1 MSDNYLYA
9 NKRVS
14 NEVQLLVLRLSRE
27 GKEPVEISRLLTMHI
42 SSVNTIIEN
51 GVVALRLTRTRKRCG
66 CLSCQLAG
74 VGS

>member
-14 NEVQLLVLRLSRE
+14 NEVQLLVLRLHKE
-27 GKEPVEISRLLTMHI
+27 GTEPIDIARTMRMHLSALL
-42 SSVNTIIEN
+42 
-51 GVVALRLTRTRKRCG
+51 VAEP